1 MSSSSVFYDRN
12 RQVMRCFGCVKTHE
26 VMSSTARNPEA
37 MFDLKQ
43 KLTEQHAG
51 CMRVPTVAKIP
62 VTFQSTAKPV
72 NPSLVEAHRLLW
84 GEGSGL

>member
-1 MSSSSVFYDRN
+1 MTSSSVFYDRN
-12 RQVMRCFGCVKTHE
+12 RQVMRCFGCTKTHE

-43 KLTEQHAG
+43 KLTEQHSG
-51 CMRVPTVAKIP
+51 CMRVPTIKHNPAVFI
-62 VTFQSTAKPV
+62 STPKPV
-72 NPSLVEAHRLLW
+72 NPSLVESFRLLW